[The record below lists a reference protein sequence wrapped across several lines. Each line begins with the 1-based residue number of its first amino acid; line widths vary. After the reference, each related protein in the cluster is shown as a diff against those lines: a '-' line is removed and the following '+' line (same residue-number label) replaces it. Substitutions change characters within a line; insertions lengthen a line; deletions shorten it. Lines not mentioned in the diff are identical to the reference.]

1 MNGVLNIYKERG
13 MTSFQVVASVKRIT
27 GIKKVGHTGTLD
39 PEAEGV
45 LPVCVGRATKL
56 VDYIMDGEK
65 IYRASFQFGKIS
77 DTLDAFGEVQETG
90 EPLPK
95 LANVTEA
102 LQSFMG
108 TTKQIPPMF
117 SALKV
122 QGKRLYE
129 LARDGK
135 EIPREARVIHVSEI
149 HLIDYDES
157 SGEGSFLLCCSKGTY
172 VRSVIDDR
180 SSASKPQ

>member
-1 MNGVLNIYKERG
+1 
-13 MTSFQVVASVKRIT
+13 
-27 GIKKVGHTGTLD
+27 
-39 PEAEGV
+39 
-45 LPVCVGRATKL
+45 
-56 VDYIMDGEK
+56 
-65 IYRASFQFGKIS
+65 
-77 DTLDAFGEVQETG
+77 
-90 EPLPK
+90 
-95 LANVTEA
+95 
-102 LQSFMG
+102 MG

-172 VRSVIDDR
+172 VRSVIDDLGR
-180 SSASKPQ
+180 MLGSGAIMTGLVREATGGFQKDASVTLSRLEQEGVEKYLIGMEEVLKSFPALIVPDVFLNLIVNGVKVKDQRLVSSIKAGLYKGLDGQGKLLGILERTEDILYLKLNLM